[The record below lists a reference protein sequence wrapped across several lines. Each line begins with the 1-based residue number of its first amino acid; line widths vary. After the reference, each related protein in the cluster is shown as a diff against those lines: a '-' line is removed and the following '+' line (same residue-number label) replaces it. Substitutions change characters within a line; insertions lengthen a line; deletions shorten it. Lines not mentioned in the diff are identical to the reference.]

1 MHTTYGVEK
10 RSDQNRNNERDEM
23 DKRYLNCSFA
33 QKDQV
38 KALGAKWDAQARS
51 WYVPLGMALEPFA
64 PWLGKS
70 SKGLTGEGLEKEK
83 KDQDKNRPSNAGTC
97 TVMDSGKPH
106 LVEPLI
112 SIYERMCLD
121 CHCQIPPWQSC
132 EHTQEY
138 ESYCE
143 SMGLQK
149 NNGVK
154 G

>member
-1 MHTTYGVEK
+1 MKRALRSCIQRMAWKK

-83 KDQDKNRPSNAGTC
+83 RIKIKIVPPMLALAPSWTLA
-97 TVMDSGKPH
+97 SH
-106 LVEPLI
+106 I
-112 SIYERMCLD
+112 WSS
-121 CHCQIPPWQSC
+121 H
-132 EHTQEY
+132 
-138 ESYCE
+138 
-143 SMGLQK
+143 
-149 NNGVK
+149 
-154 G
+154 